1 MHILLLRQHF
11 APPSA
16 AGSGRPYEMAT
27 RWIKAGHR
35 VTLITSTAKFPA
47 ETELNQKVNHFDID
61 GIQVVAVDV
70 KYHNSYGFLRR
81 IWSFMSF
88 AKQCVNAAKQ
98 VKDVDVV
105 LASSTPLTVALPAVK
120 IAKRFGCPMVFE
132 VRDLW
137 PEMPIAV
144 GALRSPL
151 LKYVARKLEQYA
163 YRNSDRIIA
172 LSPGMASGIVA
183 LGYPERRITV
193 VPNSSDVERFR
204 HESVSAAHFLQ
215 RFPMLEG
222 RPFVLYAGT
231 LGKLNGV
238 EYLAEIA
245 HEMKSINPKVAFVV
259 LGDGARGEIVR
270 RVARRCEVLDDN
282 FFMLGSL
289 PKQDIP
295 DAFAAATICCSL
307 FVNIP
312 EMNKNSAN
320 KFFDALAAAKPI
332 MINYQGW
339 QARLIEGNDIG
350 IHVPAKDPI
359 ESARRIS
366 RLLDEPARLV
376 QLSQGAG
383 KMGVERFSVDEL
395 SARALDVL
403 EMSIKVQREKTA

>member
-1 MHILLLRQHF
+1 
-11 APPSA
+11 
-16 AGSGRPYEMAT
+16 
-27 RWIKAGHR
+27 
-35 VTLITSTAKFPA
+35 
-47 ETELNQKVNHFDID
+47 
-61 GIQVVAVDV
+61 
-70 KYHNSYGFLRR
+70 
-81 IWSFMSF
+81 
-88 AKQCVNAAKQ
+88 
-98 VKDVDVV
+98 
-105 LASSTPLTVALPAVK
+105 
-120 IAKRFGCPMVFE
+120 
-132 VRDLW
+132 
-137 PEMPIAV
+137 
-144 GALRSPL
+144 
-151 LKYVARKLEQYA
+151 
-163 YRNSDRIIA
+163 
-172 LSPGMASGIVA
+172 
-183 LGYPERRITV
+183 
-193 VPNSSDVERFR
+193 
-204 HESVSAAHFLQ
+204 
-215 RFPMLEG
+215 
-222 RPFVLYAGT
+222 
-231 LGKLNGV
+231 
-238 EYLAEIA
+238 
-245 HEMKSINPKVAFVV
+245 
-259 LGDGARGEIVR
+259 
-270 RVARRCEVLDDN
+270 
-282 FFMLGSL
+282 MLGSL